1 MFLHH
6 QIICLVGIQ
15 QETSAAYF
23 REIDRGSNTLLL
35 LKIVQ

>member
-15 QETSAAYF
+15 QETSATYF
-23 REIDRGSNTLLL
+23 REIIEEAVRYCY
-35 LKIVQ
+35 